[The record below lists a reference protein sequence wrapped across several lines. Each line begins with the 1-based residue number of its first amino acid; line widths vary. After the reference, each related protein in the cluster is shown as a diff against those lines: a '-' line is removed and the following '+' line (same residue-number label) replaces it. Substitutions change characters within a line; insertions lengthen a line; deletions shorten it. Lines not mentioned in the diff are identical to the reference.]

1 MVTNRSPCWCT
12 TRIEALAKDII
23 QHFETRQQAMKG
35 KGMIVTMSRRIAVDL
50 YDEIIRQNRNGIQM
64 MMIKASSK

>member
-1 MVTNRSPCWCT
+1 
-12 TRIEALAKDII
+12 
-23 QHFETRQQAMKG
+23 
-35 KGMIVTMSRRIAVDL
+35 MIVTMSRRIAVDL